1 MKKTIDNKQRSINC
15 KTKVKNF
22 FHKLFV
28 LDDNNF
34 FSNLFQKEFIL
45 RLVVYFVL
53 GMFATIPVFS
63 QNKMP
68 PQEVLDKMPPG
79 FIGPY
84 IPIYIFSIIAIINA
98 IYLIVLCYANKLPKR
113 FAWFNFLFVL
123 FNLIFYIDFD
133 FWGLRPFYVG
143 SMLILLLSTIF
154 ANMLISPKY
163 ANERKLKYLIIGGF
177 FFSFIGLVLRF
188 GDIFE
193 KTEGLLLFSKI
204 IISFGIVV
212 SYLFSI
218 VSLVDYLVLANDR
231 NKSLLF
237 TKILYTLYI
246 IVLIFALPF
255 LLKYYW
261 RVCDTVLNTIV
272 IPIYASSVAGILTLA
287 GVGWT
292 IKAQNKEIKNEK
304 KQLVKPILLEKEFNS
319 KEYETYQIKINDD
332 DIKKY
337 FTIQKAKKKYQ
348 IVPLCIKNTDN
359 ALARIDSIKINGNI
373 INLQETIYI
382 EKNEKCKIEFNFSKI
397 NNVPDKIIFIVYD
410 LYNNPYEYE
419 FKLSS
424 ISDNTKKH
432 H

>member
-1 MKKTIDNKQRSINC
+1 MKKTFDNKQRSINC

-98 IYLIVLCYANKLPKR
+98 IYLIVLCYVNKLPKR

-212 SYLFSI
+212 IYLFSI
-218 VSLVDYLVLANDR
+218 VSLFDYLVLSNDR

-304 KQLVKPILLEKEFNS
+304 KQLVKPILLQKEFNS